1 MADPKTGAHREAE
14 DLEGKI
20 KAVETS
26 LDDVRQDLQANVRVT
41 ADYATDLSRLSRR
54 LLRGEATDREC
65 REAERRAD
73 GIDWLE
79 QERRKLRDREQ
90 NMSARLQGLRRAY
103 ADLVRCRAAERQ
115 EVTP

>member
-1 MADPKTGAHREAE
+1 MADPTTGAQQEAE
-14 DLEGKI
+14 SLEAKI
-20 KAVETS
+20 KALEES
-26 LDDVRQDLQANVRVT
+26 LEEVRQDIESNHRVT

-79 QERRKLRDREQ
+79 QVRRKLRDREQ
-90 NMSARLQGLRRAY
+90 NMSARLQVLRTAY